1 MNFFFLKIFIRNLS
15 RKGLFPII
23 NIVGLSIGLA
33 AVLLICAFIF
43 NEYSFDKQFT
53 HHQRIYRANADMS
66 MPRMEGTI
74 SFVYNAL
81 APAAKEEIPGLEAAA
96 RIFVQPVVVKTGD
109 VLFNIE
115 RFCWADDDFF
125 LLFDTPFIHGSPED
139 IFSQPDMLALSESQA
154 KVFFGDRDPLGE
166 ILLFDHQR
174 PMEVRAVYRDFPAN
188 SSFDYPMIGHYRTSY
203 KTWLNELSWGG
214 GPPNTETFFLL
225 APGTDAAVVEAGMQ
239 NLVEKNFENPYY
251 QVKLQPL
258 DKIHL
263 YSKDLLSFGPY
274 KFTCNHGD
282 VERVQLFSLLATII
296 LLVACINYM
305 NLSTARAQKRS
316 KEIGIS
322 KTVGAKRIQIIARLY
337 SETGILTFLSF
348 AVAIVLALLLL
359 PVFNLISGQ
368 NIQPDIFI
376 KGKFLSG
383 MLLVYLATT
392 FIAASYPVLYLSGFA
407 PITVI
412 RQSVFTKGSSHA
424 FVRKGLSVVQFSV
437 ATILIAC
444 VMIIHTQLNYMNNK
458 DKGYN
463 AHHVVSIPLPAHP
476 EPVLD
481 ALKNDYAARASV
493 SSISFSSSEGFPV
506 SRGGGANLYKTLT
519 EMNEHRKDRNY
530 PANSVMMWLTNA
542 DSEIFD
548 VLQLKLIAGATLP
561 ERLPDDTIASIV
573 INRKA
578 VEFLET
584 TPEDIIGKR
593 LPSGLQAYVCGV
605 VEDFHFHSLHEPVTP
620 YGIHNTNSPL
630 LFTGLLLKVEEGNLS
645 QQLFAYG
652 EIFKKHFPNEVF
664 QAQFPD
670 LIMAK
675 AYEDDRRSGVIVLC
689 FSILA
694 ILVACMG
701 VFGLS
706 AFMAEQRTK
715 EIGIRKVFGA
725 SVFSIVRLFTD
736 NYLRLLALS
745 LVIAIPVA
753 WWIGGKYLEDF
764 AYRISLSWWMFVA
777 AALIT
782 VVLTLATV
790 CWQAIKAATAN
801 PVKAIKSE

>member
-1 MNFFFLKIFIRNLS
+1 MIDLFFVKIFARSLS
-15 RKGLFPII
+15 RQGTFPFI
-23 NIVGLSIGLA
+23 NIAGFAAGLA
-33 AVLLICAFIF
+33 AVLLICAYVF

-53 HHQRIYRANADMS
+53 HHQRIYRANADVS
-66 MPRMEGTI
+66 IPGMEGTI

-81 APAAKEEIPGLEAAA
+81 APSAMEDIPGVEAAA

-109 VLFNIE
+109 VLFNVE
-115 RFCWADDDFF
+115 RFCWADEDFF

-154 KVFFGDRDPLGE
+154 KVFFGERDPLGE

-188 SSFDYPMIGHYRTSY
+188 SSFDYPMIGHYRTAY

-214 GPPNTETFFLL
+214 GPPNTETYLLL
-225 APGTDAAVVEAGMQ
+225 ATGTDAAVVEAGMQ

-282 VERVQLFSLLATII
+282 VERVQLFSLLAVII

-348 AVAIVLALLLL
+348 TVAIVLALLLL

-412 RQSVFTKGSSHA
+412 RQSVFTKGSTHA

-437 ATILIAC
+437 ATILIVC

-463 AHHVVSIPLPAHP
+463 VDHVLAIPIRNSPRF
-476 EPVLD
+476 E
-481 ALKNDYAARASV
+481 ALKNDFSAQEAV
-493 SSISFSSSEGFPV
+493 SAVSFSSEGFPIG
-506 SRGGGANLYKTLT
+506 RGGGTELFKTLS
-519 EMNEHRKDRNY
+519 EMEEQRRNINFS
-530 PANSVMMWLTNA
+530 ANAVMLWTTIT
-542 DSEIFD
+542 DSDIVD
-548 VLQLKLIAGATLP
+548 MLQLKLIAGTTLP
-561 ERLPDDTIASIV
+561 EKKPDDTITSVI

-584 TPEDIIGKR
+584 TPEEIIGKK
-593 LPSGLQAYVCGV
+593 LPVGSRQPFYVCGV
-605 VEDFHFHSLHEPVTP
+605 VEDYHFRSLHEPVAP
-620 YGIHNTNSPL
+620 YGFHNVNNN
-630 LFTGLLLKVEEGNLS
+630 FTHLLLKVKEENLS
-645 QQLFAYG
+645 QQLLAYE

-664 QAQFPD
+664 EAQFPD

-701 VFGLS
+701 VFGLT
-706 AFMAEQRTK
+706 AYMAEQRAK

-725 SVFSIVRLFTD
+725 SVVSIVRLFTD

-745 LVIAIPVA
+745 LLIALPVA
-753 WWIGGKYLEDF
+753 WWMGGKYLENF
-764 AYRISLSWWMFVA
+764 AYRISLSWWIFAA

-782 VVLTLATV
+782 VALTLLTV
-790 CWQAIKAATAN
+790 GWQAIKAATAN
-801 PVKAIKSE
+801 PVDSIMN